1 MSARTASRL
10 ALPRLQ
16 PLSAQTRL
24 LVVAPHPDD
33 ETLGTG
39 LLIQHVLA
47 AGGVVHVLLLS
58 DGDDNPWPQ
67 RWLEHRVRIGAA
79 DRARW
84 ARRRRS
90 ELVAALGCLGLA
102 GDACTALG
110 WPDQGLT
117 RRVQQMLPAS
127 LATLRGVLDAFS
139 PTLVAMPELQDRHPD
154 HSAAHVLMRLAMLGR
169 RAAATAWLYRVHGA
183 PLVEDAAFA
192 VPADAAMQVRKREA
206 LACHASQLAL
216 SAGRMTRLA
225 ARAECYLPLR
235 QVHGR
240 QQLPWH
246 PSRLAWPWLALTVAD
261 AAGGAVWP
269 WSSAPWEREGRRH
282 YHLLPSP
289 AHAGEPR
296 FVKLQGRLPSP
307 WIFDHWGWC
316 ELPH

>member
-1 MSARTASRL
+1 MLQSLSAR
-10 ALPRLQ
+10 
-16 PLSAQTRL
+16 TRL

-33 ETLGTG
+33 ETLATG

-58 DGDDNPWPQ
+58 DGDNNPWPQ
-67 RWLEHRVRIGAA
+67 RWLERRLRIGAA
-79 DRARW
+79 DRERW
-84 ARRRRS
+84 ARRRRG
-90 ELVAALGCLGLA
+90 ELIAAMGCLGLA

-117 RRVQQMLPAS
+117 RRLQQQLPAS
-127 LATLRGVLDAFS
+127 LAALRAVLDAFS

-169 RAAATAWLYRVHGA
+169 PTAATTWLYRVHGA
-183 PLVEDAAFA
+183 PLTGRDAFA
-192 VPADAAMQVRKREA
+192 VPADPAMQERKGEA

-216 SAGRMTRLA
+216 SSGRMARLA
-225 ARAECYLPLR
+225 TRAERYLPLR
-235 QVHGR
+235 QAPAR

-246 PSRLAWPWLALTVAD
+246 PSRPAWPWLALTVAD
-261 AAGGAVWP
+261 AAGAAVWP
-269 WSSAPWEREGRRH
+269 WASAPWERGGRRR
-282 YHLLPSP
+282 YRLPPSP
-289 AHAGEPR
+289 ARAGEPR
-296 FVKLQGRLPSP
+296 FAKLQGRLPSP